1 MSESTIQ
8 WVLYEQFKRLFRVA
22 EGERVGESKVRKI
35 LRDALGA
42 GFFAK
47 LIATVVT
54 YPHEVNHSSPHRTP
68 VSLTFRL
75 HDLLVMG

>member
-22 EGERVGESKVRKI
+22 DGEGVGESKVRKI

-54 YPHEVNHSSPHRTP
+54 YPHEVNRSSPYRTP
-68 VSLTFRL
+68 AHLTLCL
-75 HDLLVMG
+75 HGFLVVD